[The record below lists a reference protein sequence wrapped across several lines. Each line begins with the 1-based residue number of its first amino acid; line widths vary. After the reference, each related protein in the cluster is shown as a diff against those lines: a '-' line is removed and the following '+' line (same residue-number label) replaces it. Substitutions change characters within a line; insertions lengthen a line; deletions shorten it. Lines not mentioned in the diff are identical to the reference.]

1 MRALIVEDEFLIRML
16 LRDLLDEA
24 GFECEE
30 AVDAEQA
37 VALLDGGTWVP
48 DLLVSDYNLGPGQNG
63 MALAD
68 TLLRRLP
75 GLAVVFITGNPEC
88 FANRAFGVRERL
100 LAKPFSPNNLMRVVR
115 EVTAPAA
122 PPTGSIFSFTR
133 AAALDRLLRHSK
145 APVLATI

>member
-30 AVDAEQA
+30 AVDAEHA
-37 VALLDGGTWVP
+37 VALLNRGTWAP

-63 MALAD
+63 MALSD

-75 GLAVVFITGNPEC
+75 GLAVIFVTGNPEC

-100 LAKPFSPNNLMRVVR
+100 LAKPFSPDNLVRVAR
-115 EVTAPAA
+115 EFKNPAPVMVGVPSLPA
-122 PPTGSIFSFTR
+122 R
-133 AAALDRLLRHSK
+133 ASAFDRLLHNREV
-145 APVLATI
+145 PVLA